1 VWLVGADVSR
11 EFVAA
16 SFGRPGATTA
26 VDAALR
32 LDSQVMLVDDPVKR
46 VDNMTMAWGLEAR
59 VPFLDHELVELA
71 AACPPELKLAHGGK
85 GVLKEAA
92 RGVVPDE
99 VIDRTK
105 GYFPVPGIRHLE
117 GPMLEKV
124 RDALHAP
131 AAQARGL
138 FRTEY
143 VDALL
148 ADPNTP
154 RTTLGANQLW
164 QLALL
169 EMWLQQNKL

>member
-1 VWLVGADVSR
+1 
-11 EFVAA
+11 
-16 SFGRPGATTA
+16 

-71 AACPPELKLAHGGK
+71 AACPPELKLAQGGK
-85 GVLKEAA
+85 GVLKDAA
-92 RGVVPDE
+92 RGAVPDE

-105 GYFPVPGIRHLE
+105 GYFPVPAIRHLE
-117 GPMLEKV
+117 GPLLERV
-124 RDALHAP
+124 RAALYAP
-131 AAQARGL
+131 EAKARGL
-138 FRTEY
+138 FRKEY

-169 EMWLQQNKL
+169 EMWLQDKGI